1 MASVGTDGRAGAMKI
16 LFTGAS
22 SFTGYW
28 FVNALA
34 AASHDVFCT
43 FTRGSAEEY
52 AGDVRGQRVN
62 QVAKVSQPIFSC
74 CFGDQRFR
82 EILQREKFDLICHHA
97 ADVTDYKSPNFD
109 VSRAVCRNTQGA
121 CEVLEGLTKNSGAAL
136 LLTGS
141 VFEGGEGAGSDG
153 LPSFSPYG
161 LSKRLTSEIFEYYAL
176 SLGLPLGKFVIPNPF
191 GPWED
196 ARFTAYL
203 MRTWAARQAAAVR
216 TPAYIR
222 DNIHVSLLSKAYVRF
237 AESLSAA
244 VGFCRYNPSGY
255 VESQGEFSERVAREV
270 RARTGWMCDLE
281 HATQI
286 VFDEP
291 RVRTNTDPIDGQ
303 KLAWNEA
310 AAWDAFS
317 HWYVS

>member
-1 MASVGTDGRAGAMKI
+1 MKV

-28 FVNALA
+28 FVKALTDA
-34 AASHDVFCT
+34 GHEVCCT
-43 FTRGSAEEY
+43 FTRSSAEEY
-52 AGDVRGQRVN
+52 VGEVRGQRVKHVVN
-62 QVAKVSQPIFSC
+62 VSQPLFSC
-74 CFGDQRFR
+74 RFGDQRFYDAV
-82 EILQREKFDLICHHA
+82 QREQFDLICHHA

-109 VSRAVCRNTQGA
+109 VSRAVCRNTQGVR
-121 CEVLEGLTKNSGAAL
+121 EVLKGLVQNGGVAF

-161 LSKRLTSEIFEYYAL
+161 LSKRLTSDVFEYYAQD
-176 SLGLPLGKFVIPNPF
+176 LGLPLGKFVIPNPF

-203 MRTWAARQAAAVR
+203 MRTWAARQVAAVR

-222 DNIHVSLLSKAYVRF
+222 DNIHVSLLSTAYVRF
-237 AESLSAA
+237 AERLSAA
-244 VGFCRYNPSGY
+244 DGFCRYNPSGY

-270 RARTGWMCDLE
+270 RARTDWPCDLDL
-281 HATQI
+281 ATHT

-303 KLAWNEA
+303 EFAWNET
-310 AAWDAFS
+310 AAWDAFTR
-317 HWYVS
+317 WYVL